1 MNLQKTFS
9 SLMTNKYFLY
19 FIVVLSALNII
30 GYLTMNNTDAVIFFA
45 LLGFITFNFSKNMT
59 IVLLISIIA
68 TNLFMVSKPFTSFEA
83 FTEAAGPS
91 KLGTARQGPGRG
103 NSGGGDD
110 VSGDMDGMTNK
121 EEDIVEEE
129 VVEEKKEPAKK
140 KKPVPKAKS
149 TVENLKSKTGKSEG
163 FDLSPAPVKKSS
175 HIDYATTLEDAYKN
189 LENML
194 GNGGLQ
200 NLTADTKKL
209 MDQQTQLFNSMENI
223 TPMLAQAQQMMKGMD
238 IESINKFAGSAKSFN
253 KSDA

>member
-19 FIVVLSALNII
+19 FIVVLSAVNII

-83 FTEAAGPS
+83 FTEAAGPT
-91 KLGTARQGPGRG
+91 KLGTGRKGPGK
-103 NSGGGDD
+103 GGDD
-110 VSGDMDGMTNK
+110 DLEGMENSSDAN
-121 EEDIVEEE
+121 EEEEEEE

-149 TVENLKSKTGKSEG
+149 TVENISTRKSKNEG

-189 LENML
+189 LEKML

-238 IESINKFAGSAKSFN
+238 IESMNKFAGSAKSFN

>member
-19 FIVVLSALNII
+19 FIVVLSAINII

-59 IVLLISIIA
+59 IVLLVSMIA

-83 FTEAAGPS
+83 FTEGADGPT
-91 KLGTARQGPGRG
+91 KI
-103 NSGGGDD
+103 GGGSKKNRDNDD
-110 VSGDMDGMTNK
+110 SLEPMTTKGNVS
-121 EEDIVEEE
+121 EEEEEEEE
-129 VVEEKKEPAKK
+129 VVEEEEEEEEEIVEEKPKKKPAKK
-140 KKPVPKAKS
+140 V
-149 TVENLKSKTGKSEG
+149 VETLKRKSEG

-175 HIDYATTLEDAYKN
+175 HIDYASTLEDAYKN
-189 LENML
+189 LEKML

-209 MDQQTQLFNSMENI
+209 MEQQTQLFNSMENI

-238 IESINKFAGSAKSFN
+238 IDSINKFAGSAKSFN

>member
-19 FIVVLSALNII
+19 FIVVLSAVNII

-45 LLGFITFNFSKNMT
+45 LLGFIMFNFSKNMT
-59 IVLLISIIA
+59 IVLLVSMIA

-83 FTEAAGPS
+83 FTQGGVSGGPTNYKAGV
-91 KLGTARQGPGRG
+91 GRG
-103 NSGGGDD
+103 KKDDSDNVTGGL
-110 VSGDMDGMTNK
+110 DGMENK
-121 EEDIVEEE
+121 EE
-129 VVEEKKEPAKK
+129 EEKPTKK
-140 KKPVPKAKS
+140 KNPATKVA
-149 TVENLKSKTGKSEG
+149 TVEKLSSKTKNEG

-175 HIDYATTLEDAYKN
+175 HIDYASTLEDAYKN
-189 LENML
+189 LEKML

-209 MDQQTQLFNSMENI
+209 MEQQTQLFNSMENI

-238 IESINKFAGSAKSFN
+238 LDSINKFAGSAKSFN

>member
-19 FIVVLSALNII
+19 FIVVLSVVNII

-45 LLGFITFNFSKNMT
+45 LLGFIMFNFSKNMT
-59 IVLLISIIA
+59 IVLLVSIVA

-83 FTEAAGPS
+83 FTEGSSVSGGPKNS
-91 KLGTARQGPGRG
+91 KPGPGRG
-103 NSGGGDD
+103 GKSQDDIGGLEP
-110 VSGDMDGMTNK
+110 MTN

-129 VVEEKKEPAKK
+129 EEEEVVEEKPTKK
-140 KKPVPKAKS
+140 KKPAKKVEKK
-149 TVENLKSKTGKSEG
+149 VENLSSRKNEG

-189 LENML
+189 LEKML

-238 IESINKFAGSAKSFN
+238 IDSINKFAGSAKSFN

>member
-1 MNLQKTFS
+1 MNLQKTFA

-19 FIVVLSALNII
+19 FIVVLSAVNII

-59 IVLLISIIA
+59 IVLLVSIIA

-83 FTEAAGPS
+83 FTEGTEGRS
-91 KLGTARQGPGRG
+91 KIGTAKKTEGRG
-103 NSGGGDD
+103 GSD
-110 VSGDMDGMTNK
+110 VELEGMEGSK
-121 EEDIVEEE
+121 EEEEEEEEEE
-129 VVEEKKEPAKK
+129 VVEEKPKK
-140 KKPVPKAKS
+140 KKPVRKPAKKAETTA
-149 TVENLKSKTGKSEG
+149 TVEKLSSRKNEG

-189 LENML
+189 LEKML

-209 MDQQTQLFNSMENI
+209 MEQQTQLFNSMENI

-238 IESINKFAGSAKSFN
+238 IDSINKFAGSAKSFN

>member
-59 IVLLISIIA
+59 IVLLVSIIA

-83 FTEAAGPS
+83 FTEGS
-91 KLGTARQGPGRG
+91 GV
-103 NSGGGDD
+103 SGGPRNSPRSAGKGGKDD
-110 VSGDMDGMTNK
+110 VGGIGLEDMTN
-121 EEDIVEEE
+121 EED

-149 TVENLKSKTGKSEG
+149 TVENISTRKSKNEG

-189 LENML
+189 LEKML

-238 IESINKFAGSAKSFN
+238 IESMNKFAGSAKSFN